1 MKNKYP
7 QLVID
12 WKKSILYRLL
22 PQWKQ
27 KSVSSN
33 KKYIYFICW
42 LGFHY
47 GEKLRPRS

>member
-1 MKNKYP
+1 MKNTYP

-33 KKYIYFICW
+33 KKIHIFYLLVWIS
-42 LGFHY
+42 L
-47 GEKLRPRS
+47 